1 MGNPLHPGALAALLL
16 LTPGAVQAQAPDL
29 TKELKNLQSMV
40 KDRKMA
46 EDFLAISLID
56 RLSAD
61 PAKLTAKDQAKVAKG
76 LAKVYRT
83 GRLRPPD
90 RLHLYQETA
99 DAMAKFGKNGSTLL
113 LKAIETERIKGREYA
128 GLRAYMIRALGRA
141 KDEKQIDWLT
151 KQALRSPDN
160 AVMAAAGEA
169 LGNFTK
175 MPLKT
180 RRKLVKS
187 LVGRL
192 GELHMQSTA
201 LESSDPKAPIDLGPQ
216 NARRTLGQIRRPW
229 NATLTTLTGQ
239 KFSTAAQWQRW
250 LNKNRN
256 WKPPA

>member
-1 MGNPLHPGALAALLL
+1 MLLA
-16 LTPGAVQAQAPDL
+16 TPCAVLAQAPDL
-29 TKELKNLQSMV
+29 AKELKSLQSMV
-40 KDRKMA
+40 KDRKMG
-46 EDFLAISLID
+46 EDFLAISLIH
-56 RLSAD
+56 RLCAD
-61 PAKLTAKDQAKVAKG
+61 PQKLDAKDQTKIAKG
-76 LAKVYRT
+76 LAKVYRS
-83 GRLRPPD
+83 GRVRPPD

-99 DAMAKFGKNGSTLL
+99 DAMGKLGKNGSTLL
-113 LKAIETERIKGREYA
+113 LKAIDLERIKGREYA

-141 KDEKQIDWLT
+141 KDPRQIDWLS

-169 LGNFTK
+169 LGNYTD

-187 LVGRL
+187 LVGRM

-201 LESSDPKAPIDLGPQ
+201 MESSDPKAPIDLGPQ
-216 NARRTLGQIRRPW
+216 NARRTLSQIKRPW

-239 KFSTAAQWQRW
+239 NFSTAAQWQRW
-250 LNKNRN
+250 LNKNRG